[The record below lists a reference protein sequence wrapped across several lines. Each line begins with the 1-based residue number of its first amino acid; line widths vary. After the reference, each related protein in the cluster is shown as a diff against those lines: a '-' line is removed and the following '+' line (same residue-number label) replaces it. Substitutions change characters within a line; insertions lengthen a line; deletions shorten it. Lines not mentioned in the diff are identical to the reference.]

1 MYAALTSNDW
11 VASLGTFYGVYAYL
25 ADKRCYCYQIRSV
38 FSAYVR
44 AQINLEWNIYLC
56 TELQLS

>member
-1 MYAALTSNDW
+1 MYATLTSNDW

-25 ADKRCYCYQIRSV
+25 ADKRYYCYQIRSV

-44 AQINLEWNIYLC
+44 AQINLE
-56 TELQLS
+56 